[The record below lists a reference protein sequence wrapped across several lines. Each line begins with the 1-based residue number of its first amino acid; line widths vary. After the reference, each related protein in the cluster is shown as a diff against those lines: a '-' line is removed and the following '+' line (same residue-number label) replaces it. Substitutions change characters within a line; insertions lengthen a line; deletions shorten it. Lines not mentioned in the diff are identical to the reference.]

1 MPPKLISVVYGVMLT
16 QHHLGISG
24 KIRLFLETFQYL
36 RHPLGAGMG
45 QKNEW
50 IYFGSVKLSE
60 SEIRLTGP
68 QKSLFTLIKFKLEL
82 TSTGMGWL
90 EAVPT

>member
-1 MPPKLISVVYGVMLT
+1 
-16 QHHLGISG
+16 
-24 KIRLFLETFQYL
+24 
-36 RHPLGAGMG
+36 MG